1 VSKAAGVL
9 SIRNRNY
16 FFHCQHLG
24 SPTVFFVL
32 LISYFY
38 FKKFF
43 ALYLDPNDACVLS
56 SFFTL
61 ISMMPVFFVFVLY
74 LDPNDA
80 CVLSSF
86 FTLIP
91 MMPVFC
97 FRSLP

>member
-38 FKKFF
+38 F
-43 ALYLDPNDACVLS
+43 
-56 SFFTL
+56 
-61 ISMMPVFFVFVLY
+61 
-74 LDPNDA
+74 
-80 CVLSSF
+80 
-86 FTLIP
+86 
-91 MMPVFC
+91 
-97 FRSLP
+97 

>member
-1 VSKAAGVL
+1 MTTNFPFYVDFILSSITDKTCVGLVYVSKAAGVL

-38 FKKFF
+38 LKKFF
-43 ALYLDPNDACVLS
+43 A
-56 SFFTL
+56 
-61 ISMMPVFFVFVLY
+61 LY